1 MHSVI
6 PLKLTLCIQKFEPN
20 GQSILISNFIS
31 ILFLWIIKMYK
42 NKVVGVVVPA
52 YNEELLI
59 GRVIMTMPEFVDK
72 IVIVDD
78 CSTDKTSQAV
88 QELMEKQPDSIILL
102 RHETNQGVGGAIAS
116 GYKWCRDHKIDATV
130 VMAGDAQ
137 MDPDDLPALL
147 EPVVNGEVDYSKGN
161 RLISGEAWKKIPRVR
176 YLGNAILSL
185 LTKIASGY
193 WNIADSQTGFTV
205 ANLKVL
211 QTIDLDGIYK
221 RYGMPNDILV
231 KLNIYNFR
239 VCDVEI
245 KPIYGIGEKS
255 GIKPIRMI
263 PKLAWQM
270 GRFFLYRMIQK
281 YIIRDFHPLI
291 FFYLTGFL
299 MFLGGLLFGLYLLGY
314 RMFVGPVEAT
324 STIMAVFLFI
334 TGMQSLFFAMWFD
347 LDYNKGN
354 YRR

>member
-1 MHSVI
+1 
-6 PLKLTLCIQKFEPN
+6 
-20 GQSILISNFIS
+20 
-31 ILFLWIIKMYK
+31 MYK
-42 NKVVGVVVPA
+42 DKTIGVVVPA
-52 YNEELLI
+52 YNEEILI
-59 GRVIMTMPEFVDK
+59 SQVINTMPAFVDK
-72 IVIVDD
+72 IVVVDD
-78 CSTDKTSQAV
+78 CSRDDTAKVV
-88 QELMEKQPDSIILL
+88 QSLVDELPERIVLI
-102 RHETNQGVGGAIAS
+102 RHKTNQGVGGAIAT
-116 GYKWCRDHKIDATV
+116 GYKWCRDQRIGATV

-147 EPVVNGEVDYSKGN
+147 DPVVDNEVDYSKGN

-176 YLGNAILSL
+176 YLGNAMLSL

-193 WNIADSQTGFTV
+193 WHIADSQTGYTV

-221 RYGMPNDILV
+221 SYGMPNDMLV
-231 KLNIYNFR
+231 KLNVFGFR

-255 GIKPIRMI
+255 GIKPLRMI
-263 PKLAWQM
+263 PRLARLM
-270 GRFFLYRMIQK
+270 SRFFMYRMVQK

-291 FFYLTGFL
+291 FFYLSGFV
-299 MFLGGLLFGLYLLGY
+299 MFTSGLILGLYLLFY
-314 RMFVGPVEAT
+314 RIFIGTVAAT

-347 LDYNKGN
+347 MDYNKN
-354 YRR
+354 ISRK

>member
-1 MHSVI
+1 
-6 PLKLTLCIQKFEPN
+6 
-20 GQSILISNFIS
+20 
-31 ILFLWIIKMYK
+31 MYK
-42 NKVVGVVVPA
+42 EKTIGVVVPA
-52 YNEELLI
+52 YNEEKLI
-59 GRVIMTMPEFVDK
+59 SQVIDTMPVFVDK

-78 CSTDKTSQAV
+78 CSKDNTTLVV
-88 QELMEKQPDSIILL
+88 QSYVTKHPDRVVLI
-102 RHETNQGVGGAIAS
+102 RHEVNQGVGGAIAT
-116 GYKWCRDHKIDATV
+116 GYKWCRDLKIDATV

-137 MDPDDLPALL
+137 MDPDDLPVLL
-147 EPVVNGEVDYSKGN
+147 DPVINNEVDYSKGN
-161 RLISGEAWKKIPRVR
+161 RLISGEAWGKIPRVR
-176 YLGNAILSL
+176 YLGNAMLSL
-185 LTKIASGY
+185 LTKVASGY
-193 WNIADSQTGFTV
+193 WNIADSQTGYTV

-221 RYGMPNDILV
+221 RYGMPNDMLV

-255 GIKPIRMI
+255 GIKPFRMI

-270 GRFFLYRMIQK
+270 SKFFLYRMVQK

-291 FFYLTGFL
+291 FFYVSGFL
-299 MFLGGLLFGLYLLGY
+299 MFLGGLLFGLYLFFY
-314 RMFVGPVEAT
+314 RILIGAVEAT

-347 LDYNKGN
+347 MDYNKKN